1 MNLHFRPYHLFVAT
15 VTVGVVA
22 AAWITTVSLAQS
34 NGPSSKGPHP
44 EPWLN
49 TSEQQAEV
57 NAAHAA
63 NNQFLHEFEAQHRD
77 PHSLPTVWIES
88 WATAPVTL
96 NLAAQNADLIVHGRV
111 GNVAFAPNPSGG
123 MPLSTAVV
131 RVIGVV
137 KGQPPQSV
145 TVDQMGGPVAQKP
158 NGALVQFDKA
168 PLLLPGDEVVLLL
181 RRGATGEP
189 LHEVYGAGAYF
200 VHSGAITGEN
210 AERYGVSGQSL
221 TQFLH
226 TLAAVG

>member
-22 AAWITTVSLAQS
+22 AAWITTMSLAQS

-88 WATAPVTL
+88 WATAPATL
-96 NLAAQNADLIVHGRV
+96 NSAAQDADLIVHGKV
-111 GNVAFAPNPSGG
+111 ENVTFAPNPSGG
-123 MPLSTAVV
+123 MPRSTAVI
-131 RVIGVV
+131 RVIGSV
-137 KGQPPQSV
+137 KGQPLRLI
-145 TVDQMGGPVAQKP
+145 TVDQMGGPVAQTP
-158 NGALVQFDKA
+158 NGGLVQFDKA
-168 PLLLPGDEVVLLL
+168 PLILPGDEVVLLL
-181 RRGATGEP
+181 RQGAAGEP
-189 LHEVYGAGAYF
+189 LHEVYGAGAYL
-200 VHSGAITGEN
+200 VHSGAISGEN
-210 AERYGVSGQSL
+210 AERYGVAGQSL
-221 TQFLH
+221 TQLLN
-226 TLAAVG
+226 TLGAAG